1 MWWEWN
7 GCMRIIVTGTG
18 GASGYAV
25 ALQAE
30 QLGYEVLWADADPL
44 CPALLANAHRARLLP
59 LASEGGIYLEALVK
73 AAKEFGADCVSFNT
87 DAEVRYAA
95 SEVDTLSEWGLTQWI
110 PSPETVRVCSDK
122 AEFASRLSLDS
133 RFRTPVSFSAD
144 DRRTGLLPAAGVFV
158 KTRSGSGGADS
169 MVCSTPQELDAW
181 TARNPDGLVQEVL
194 TGQEFSADCLYTG
207 SDLPLVVARRR
218 LRTRSGMSTVS
229 ETFHDAEL
237 ERLVAELLRELQVVG
252 PSCVQGFLQP
262 DGIVFTEIN
271 VRFGGGCAAAFW
283 GSTHLVEQYLA
294 LLTSGARKLPEGLH
308 ERRDFTTTT
317 LVRVPSYETFH
328 VRPEAEEF
336 TDLMEPRA
344 EPRMDPQRESQMEED

>member
-1 MWWEWN
+1 
-7 GCMRIIVTGTG
+7 MRIVVTGTG

-44 CPALLANAHRARLLP
+44 CPALLTNSHRAQLLP
-59 LASEGGIYLEALVK
+59 LASEGGAYLEALAK
-73 AAKEFGADCVSFNT
+73 AAKDFGADCVSFNT

-95 SEVDTLSEWGLTQWI
+95 HEVDTLSELGLTQWI
-110 PSPETVRVCSDK
+110 PAPETVRVCSDK
-122 AEFASRLSLDS
+122 AEFAGRLSRDS

-144 DRRTGLLPAAGVFV
+144 DLRADLLPAAGVFV
-158 KTRSGSGGADS
+158 KTRSGSGGADA
-169 MVCSTPQELDAW
+169 MVCSSRPELDAW
-181 TARNPDGLVQEVL
+181 LARNPDGLVQEVL

-218 LRTRSGMSTVS
+218 LRTRSGMSTVT
-229 ETFHDAEL
+229 ETFHHPDLEL
-237 ERLVAELLRELQVVG
+237 LIAELLQELQVVG

-283 GSTHLVEQYLA
+283 GTTHLVEQYLA
-294 LLTSGARKLPEGLH
+294 LLTSGERKLPEGLH
-308 ERRDFTTTT
+308 GRRFFTTTL
-317 LVRVPSYETFH
+317 LVRVPSYETL

-336 TDLMEPRA
+336 IALMEPRTGK
-344 EPRMDPQRESQMEED
+344 D

>member
-1 MWWEWN
+1 
-7 GCMRIIVTGTG
+7 MRIVVTGTG

-44 CPALLANAHRARLLP
+44 CPALLANSHRAHLLP
-59 LASEGGIYLEALVK
+59 LASEGGAYLEALAK
-73 AAKEFGADCVSFNT
+73 AAKGFGADCVSFNT

-95 SEVDTLSEWGLTQWI
+95 SEVDMLTELGLTQWV

-122 AEFASRLSLDS
+122 AEFASRLSRDS

-144 DRRTGLLPAAGVFV
+144 DLRAGLLPAAGVFV

-169 MVCSTPQELDAW
+169 MVCSSRPELDAW
-181 TARNPDGLVQEVL
+181 LARNPDGLIQEVL
-194 TGQEFSADCLYTG
+194 AGQEFSADCLYTG
-207 SDLPLVVARRR
+207 GSDLPLVVTRRR
-218 LRTRSGMSTVS
+218 LRTRAGMSTVT
-229 ETFHDAEL
+229 ETFCHPEL
-237 ERLVAELLRELQVVG
+237 EQLIAGLLQELQVVG

-283 GSTHLVEQYLA
+283 GTTHLVEQYLA
-294 LLTSGARKLPEGLH
+294 LLTTGERRLPEGLH
-308 ERRDFTTTT
+308 GRRVFTTTR
-317 LVRVPSYETFH
+317 LVRVPSYETIQ
-328 VRPEAEEF
+328 VRPETEEF
-336 TDLMEPRA
+336 TALMEPRTG
-344 EPRMDPQRESQMEED
+344 ED

>member
-1 MWWEWN
+1 MNEVDR
-7 GCMRIIVTGTG
+7 MRIVVTGTG

-44 CPALLANAHRARLLP
+44 CPALLANPHRAQLLP
-59 LASEGGIYLEALVK
+59 LASESGAYLEALAK

-87 DAEVRYAA
+87 DAEVRYATNEA
-95 SEVDTLSEWGLTQWI
+95 DTLGELGLTQWI

-122 AEFASRLSLDS
+122 AEFARRLSQDS

-144 DRRTGLLPAAGVFV
+144 DRRAGLLPAAGVFV

-169 MVCSTPQELDAW
+169 MVCSTRPELDAW
-181 TARNPDGLVQEVL
+181 LARNPDGLVQEVL

-218 LRTRSGMSTVS
+218 LRTRSGMSTVT
-229 ETFHDAEL
+229 ETFHHPEL
-237 ERLVAELLRELQVVG
+237 EELIAELLRELRVVG

-283 GSTHLVEQYLA
+283 GTTHLVEQYLA
-294 LLTSGARKLPEGLH
+294 LLTTGERRLPEGLH
-308 ERRDFTTTT
+308 GSRFFTTTT
-317 LVRVPSYETFH
+317 LVRVPSYETFQ
-328 VRPEAEEF
+328 VRPEAGEF
-336 TDLMEPRA
+336 TA
-344 EPRMDPQRESQMEED
+344 FVQQRTEGD